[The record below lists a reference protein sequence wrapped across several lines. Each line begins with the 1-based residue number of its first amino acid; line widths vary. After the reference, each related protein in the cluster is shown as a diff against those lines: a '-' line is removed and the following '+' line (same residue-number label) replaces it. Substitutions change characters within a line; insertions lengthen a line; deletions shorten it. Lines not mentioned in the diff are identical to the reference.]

1 MKVTAGSW
9 TAMPEILPGRTTSM
23 LIGDGGEEA
32 MDIFAVELSIPQR
45 FLKRILR
52 LTQTVRESSQ
62 EIM

>member
-1 MKVTAGSW
+1 
-9 TAMPEILPGRTTSM
+9 M

-45 FLKRILR
+45 FLKRDLR
-52 LTQTVRESSQ
+52 LTQTVRESIQ